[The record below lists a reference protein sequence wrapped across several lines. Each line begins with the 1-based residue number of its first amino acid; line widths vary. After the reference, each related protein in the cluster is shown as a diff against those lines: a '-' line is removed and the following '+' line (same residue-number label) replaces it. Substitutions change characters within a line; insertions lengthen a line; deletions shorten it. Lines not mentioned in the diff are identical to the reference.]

1 MTDSEFEKMNHKE
14 QYEDLDEF
22 KNAKRIVKHKRI
34 ERKIRK
40 KRKKVNNLKAFI
52 RFILL
57 VAIIFVT
64 YHFFKLSG
72 WYLPKDTFKNPNCKC
87 SIPKLNTSLNEF
99 SKLA

>member
-22 KNAKRIVKHKRI
+22 QNAKRIVKHKRI

-64 YHFFKLSG
+64 YHFSNFQVGIFQKIHLKILIVKTWKS
-72 WYLPKDTFKNPNCKC
+72 
-87 SIPKLNTSLNEF
+87 
-99 SKLA
+99 

>member
-40 KRKKVNNLKAFI
+40 KRKKVNNLRAFI
-52 RFILL
+52 R
-57 VAIIFVT
+57 
-64 YHFFKLSG
+64 
-72 WYLPKDTFKNPNCKC
+72 
-87 SIPKLNTSLNEF
+87 
-99 SKLA
+99 

>member
-1 MTDSEFEKMNHKE
+1 MNHKE

-22 KNAKRIVKHKRI
+22 QNAKRIVKHKRI

-64 YHFFKLSG
+64 YHFSNFQVGIFQKIHLKILIVKTWKS
-72 WYLPKDTFKNPNCKC
+72 
-87 SIPKLNTSLNEF
+87 
-99 SKLA
+99 